1 MRIPEAVVQ
10 TILSRTRI
18 EDLVSEYTSLQLR
31 GDRYWGLS
39 PFKAEKTPSFTVSPD
54 KGLYYCFS
62 TKKGGTAIQFLME
75 IEGIGFV
82 EAIERLAAKAGVEL
96 KSSESLSPGELEDFK
111 IRKALDE
118 LYTRV
123 AGSFHWLLQSHPE
136 GQFAREYLQKR
147 GVTPAAIE
155 TYNLGYAPE
164 DPFWLH
170 SFLTKK
176 GYTKDFLAECG
187 LFSKKNPR
195 WCIFSGRIMFPIK
208 DSRGQVVAFG
218 ARILKGEGPK
228 YLNSPETRNYK
239 KRTVLYGYWE
249 AREAIRSGKLAVIC
263 EGYMDVI
270 SFHLAGINCAVA
282 PLGTAFTQDQA
293 KLLKRHNAQALLFF
307 DTDDAGLAAT
317 DSAISVLEQ
326 SGIDTKIVDLD
337 GISGKDPGEIL
348 AESGSQAL
356 SNTLYSTSN
365 VLDYLLKRAVAMH
378 DVSTPDGKV
387 RVAEQLFPYIAA
399 MTSDLKKEA
408 ALEALSDRLA
418 SDLKTVQREFRA
430 FLGRASRGVSRNQPA
445 QPETRQE
452 AAPIVFTSDLLL
464 MLIVTVNFEK
474 YAEIRKQLETADL
487 VNPAAK
493 ELYVVLEELYR
504 GGESSLD
511 LLLTK
516 IENEELRSLV
526 LEKARSDEY
535 KNDTDRILR
544 DAVRRV
550 LVDKFTRKRNE
561 VEAKIRVL
569 SSQKNAEANHSI
581 EDLIREKMFLD
592 QELIEL
598 R

>member
-430 FLGRASRGVSRNQPA
+430 FLGRASRGASRNQPA